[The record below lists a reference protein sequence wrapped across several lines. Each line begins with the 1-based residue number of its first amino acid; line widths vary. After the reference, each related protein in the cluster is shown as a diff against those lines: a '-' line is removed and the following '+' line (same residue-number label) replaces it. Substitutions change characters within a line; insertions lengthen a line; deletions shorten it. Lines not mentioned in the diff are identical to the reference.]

1 MTIDDM
7 KTRLKKT
14 LNENRYLH
22 SIGVMEEAVKLALH
36 YNADVK
42 KAEIAG
48 LLHDCAKYVRGDEAA
63 AMIKSSGII
72 PDNIQKRSPSLLHSM
87 LGPYV
92 AKKYYEVTDQ
102 DILEAIYWHTTGRA
116 GMTPLEKIIFIA
128 DFTESSRT
136 FEGADEARKAAY
148 LSLDR
153 CVLIC
158 ADLTIKHVLSGNQ
171 LLHPF
176 TVEARNDA
184 LLLIGT
190 EKDCDSVDSG
200 DEGQPASKP
209 CCIPDN

>member
-1 MTIDDM
+1 MTIEDM
-7 KTRLKKT
+7 KCRLKET
-14 LNENRYLH
+14 LNADRYLH

-36 YNADVK
+36 YNVDVK

-48 LLHDCAKYVRGDEAA
+48 LLHDCAKYVRENEAA

-72 PDNIQKRSPSLLHSM
+72 PDHIQKRLPSLLHSM

-92 AKKYYEVTDQ
+92 AKKYYGVTDQ
-102 DILEAIYWHTTGRA
+102 DILDAIYWHTTGRA

-128 DFTESSRT
+128 DYTESSRT
-136 FEGADEARKAAY
+136 FEGVDEIRKTAY
-148 LSLDR
+148 QSLDR

-158 ADLTIKHVLSGNQ
+158 TDLTIKHVLSRNQ

-176 TVEARNDA
+176 MVEARNDA

-190 EKDCDSVDSG
+190 
-200 DEGQPASKP
+200 
-209 CCIPDN
+209 